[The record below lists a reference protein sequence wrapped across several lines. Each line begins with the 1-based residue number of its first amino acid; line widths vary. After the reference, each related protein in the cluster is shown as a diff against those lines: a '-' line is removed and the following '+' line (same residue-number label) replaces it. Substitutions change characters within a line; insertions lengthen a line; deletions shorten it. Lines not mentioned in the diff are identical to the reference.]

1 MFVTIALVAGAQHM
15 SAQAQNNIS
24 LLTKTSLAESI
35 AFMRGWKAL
44 L

>member
-24 LLTKTSLAESI
+24 LFDQNI
-35 AFMRGWKAL
+35 PC
-44 L
+44 